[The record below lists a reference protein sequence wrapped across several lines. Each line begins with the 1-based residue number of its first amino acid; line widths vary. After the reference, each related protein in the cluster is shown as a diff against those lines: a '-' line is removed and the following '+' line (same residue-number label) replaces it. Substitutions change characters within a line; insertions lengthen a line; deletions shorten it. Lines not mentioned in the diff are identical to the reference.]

1 LLFYAIALLMWPYDG
16 PVVFTCSVVLF
27 VWNVEPKKHGYVDDM
42 TQTYGHANSL
52 GSRIRD
58 TETES

>member
-1 LLFYAIALLMWPYDG
+1 MWPYDG